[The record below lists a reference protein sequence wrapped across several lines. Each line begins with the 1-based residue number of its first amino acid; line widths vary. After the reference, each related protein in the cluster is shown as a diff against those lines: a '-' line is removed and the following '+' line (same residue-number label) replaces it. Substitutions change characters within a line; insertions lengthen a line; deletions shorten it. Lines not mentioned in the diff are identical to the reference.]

1 MLNDEIA
8 SFKDVWPG
16 GYCEGNP
23 LDPLGSSS
31 YVEHDKFV
39 GYADQQAIAADKGI
53 KAQQLGY
60 LSTLYV
66 TYLMCIRN
74 QTRHKIV
81 LEIGPGTGAWS
92 RCILSDGATHL
103 YALDAK
109 SAEDNSFFSYVGAES
124 NVRGRV
130 TYDQVHDFSCAS
142 VPDRSIEFFFS
153 FGCFCHL
160 SREATAAYFDA
171 ISRKMISGARGYIM
185 ISDYAKLAAA
195 LAVDEA
201 EKDWDRP
208 RPGRW
213 YNIGVAWFRE
223 MIETRGFKVIDPDI
237 GCNLRDPVVHFER
250 R

>member
-23 LDPLGSSS
+23 SDPLGSSS
-31 YVEHDKFV
+31 YVEHDKFN
-39 GYADQQAIAADKGI
+39 GYADQLAIAAAKGI
-53 KAQQLGY
+53 KARQIGY

-74 QTRHKIV
+74 QTRDKIV
-81 LEIGPGTGAWS
+81 LEIGPGAGAWS
-92 RCILSDGATHL
+92 KCILGDGAKHL

-109 SAEDNSFFSYVGAES
+109 SAEDNNFFGYVGASPE
-124 NVRGRV
+124 VCDRV
-130 TYDQVHDFSCAS
+130 TYDQVSDFSCNS
-142 VPDRSIEFFFS
+142 VPDRGIEFFFS

-160 SREATAAYFDA
+160 SRDATTAYFEA
-171 ISRKMISGARGYIM
+171 ISRKMISGARGFVM

-195 LAVDEA
+195 LAVDESA
-201 EKDWDRP
+201 EDWDRP

-213 YNIGVAWFRE
+213 YNIGCSWFRDMVE
-223 MIETRGFKVIDPDI
+223 ARGFRVIDPDI